1 MLDQLDYAYSPF
13 FCYPN
18 SLKPTY
24 LPLILYNLGRV
35 EENLNKT
42 CGISVTCVSHMTSKE
57 EPTTKDI
64 TIKGLEETTYLEIK
78 AEAVRRAKNV
88 GELINEAMRLWLNQ
102 NVLDRLTEQKY
113 RILGKLEKIEKE
125 MKMAK
130 AYSTE
135 AYERIKQE
143 YLDDLE
149 AIKQKIEEVESRE

>member
-1 MLDQLDYAYSPF
+1 
-13 FCYPN
+13 
-18 SLKPTY
+18 
-24 LPLILYNLGRV
+24 
-35 EENLNKT
+35 
-42 CGISVTCVSHMTSKE
+42 MTSKE